1 MTLSLHSLAPARGS
15 THRRKRLGRG
25 NASGHGAYS
34 TRGIKGQRAR
44 QGGRK
49 GLGQLGIKHFV
60 AHLPKT
66 RGFKSFKLQP
76 AVVKVADLKQF
87 TSGTVVTA
95 DLLRQKGLVDNR
107 RLPIR
112 LIGSGQLTNKLTVQ
126 INSVTPGAQAAV
138 EAAGGKVELIVWAG
152 GKGKK

>member
-1 MTLSLHSLAPARGS
+1 MTLTLHSLAPAKGS

-60 AHLPKT
+60 SHLPKT
-66 RGFKSFKLQP
+66 RGFQSFKMQP
-76 AVVKVADLKQF
+76 AVVKVAELKQF
-87 TSGTVVTA
+87 ASGTVVTA
-95 DLLRQKGLVDNR
+95 ELLRQKCLVANR

-112 LIGSGQLTNKLTVQ
+112 LIGSGPLTNKLTVQ
-126 INSVTPGAQAAV
+126 VNSVTPGAKAAV
-138 EAAGGKVELIVWAG
+138 TKAGGQVELVVWTGA
-152 GKGKK
+152 KGKK